1 MDGYIGEI
9 RMWAGSRCPRDWAFC
24 DGTLLPINNNQ
35 ALFSIIGTI
44 YGGNGTQNFAV
55 PDFRDRV
62 GMGRSNA
69 TTLGMVQGTPT
80 VTLMSSNMPA
90 FAATGNVSGLTG
102 SAQGAI
108 SGTSSA
114 SVSIPCSTTSGST
127 NNPSGNVPA
136 LSNAVDSL
144 GGDAALYGSTPNG
157 NMQAFNMNVPI
168 SINANLPVS
177 FPAGT
182 QLTLTVPGQSL
193 PINNIQP
200 SLGINY
206 IICVMGIYPDFP

>member
-1 MDGYIGEI
+1 MEGYIGEI
-9 RMWAGSRCPRDWAFC
+9 RMWAGTRVPRDWAFC
-24 DGTLLPINNNQ
+24 DGSLLNINNNQ
-35 ALFSIIGTI
+35 ALFSVIGTT
-44 YGGNGTQNFAV
+44 YGGNGQQNFAL

-69 TTLGMVQGTPT
+69 TALGMVQGTPT
-80 VTLMSSNMPA
+80 VTLLSSNMPS
-90 FAATGNVSGLTG
+90 FAAVGNVSGLTG
-102 SAQGAI
+102 SAQGTI
-108 SGTSSA
+108 SGSSAA
-114 SVSIPCSTTSGST
+114 SVSIPCSNTGGST

-136 LSNAVDSL
+136 VCNAVDSL
-144 GGDAALYGSTPNG
+144 GSDASLYSSTANS

-177 FPAGT
+177 FPSGT

-193 PINNIQP
+193 PVNNIQP

-206 IICVMGIYPDFP
+206 IICVYGIYPDYP